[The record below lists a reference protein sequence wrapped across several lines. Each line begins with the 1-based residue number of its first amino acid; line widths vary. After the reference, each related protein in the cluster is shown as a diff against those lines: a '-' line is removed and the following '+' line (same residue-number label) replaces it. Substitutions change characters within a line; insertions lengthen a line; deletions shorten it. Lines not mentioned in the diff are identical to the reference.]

1 MMQTLLLEEGDLI
14 EIKNVELPL
23 GKFVRIQPQ
32 TEDFL
37 DITDPK
43 AV

>member
-1 MMQTLLLEEGDLI
+1 MMGSLEI
-14 EIKNVELPL
+14 EKGAIIEVTNTELKL

-32 TEDFL
+32 SPDFL